1 MENIIVYRLND
12 TSSIAD
18 SSANTVIKWL
28 TDISSSINGLS
39 GIKFPTGSPSL
50 NINDPSGVIQVTGV
64 DTSNATWYYYISG
77 DIAENKKQIVSDE
90 RYLYSA
96 TNSFYATLSG
106 SSNKSTHIKFRYGM
120 PNDGNDP
127 IFSENEILIKQSFID
142 ATTIDATKIAD
153 ISNSTV
159 DSYHFASI
167 QDGSNILMTVRDFCL
182 RYFADP
188 SYNNQYAKY
197 KFSNKSILDISDLGL
212 MIRCDTIT
220 PATSISGLQYATASS
235 PSIFNDISYIQ
246 NMPANRCGLLLDSS
260 AILRFNAQQ
269 QNPLYSFKFQI
280 WNQYDLNPYTFTNN
294 YGEEGLFSQDE
305 YLLPV
310 IIKTYIRPTTS
321 SFLINPYYRFT
332 SGIQSQSQGFTVN
345 ELWSL
350 SGLSASRSTW
360 GSNYA
365 IFTQQNTDICGS
377 TATWRVKREI
387 WLNDVSSTRIF
398 DISTTSLAN
407 AIERGYRTAAI
418 LQGTDNIYLDVPE
431 GGYTSR
437 NAPIF
442 PSLTF
447 RIYDGRTKIPQSY
460 SNADISLSVRI
471 NIKPT
476 IISPL
481 NTEFFIISTTGAK
494 SFQLSTKAI
503 YDRCLTDDKNEDPL
517 QIQITDISSKQFV
530 KYQYKVASEVASE
543 VEQNLNIISKLDI
556 SSNINIIA
564 TYEGDGNIYTTTN
577 NIGSYPYIKF
587 KFVDPY
593 RGETDEVT
601 AHVRIQAPPQFS
613 LLDASSRRLRTI
625 YGAFQSTIGSVY
637 GDQIYS
643 ISGLLNRFFPNI
655 SDQNGSAD
663 ICGIYIEDISAASTF
678 TVKRRAGAAATSGID
693 ISRSNLTHI
702 ERFCYFDDSIEFNY
716 TTGTLNNETAIIGF
730 RLFDSNIRNISDI
743 TTPGQGI
750 SCLSLQKNTLIVNS
764 SSKPSISISG
774 NIVNGEIPT
783 TVYNLFE
790 NYNGIPDQNGFSVRS
805 LALNTGISFEGI
817 ILDASCG
824 NMFNIWPIYGELGF
838 TEADSFNNDG
848 IINNRNIGKWQYS
861 KSAVNISWIDISR
874 SGDRGLLIRS
884 DALLRFNSDLYK
896 TAYYR
901 DIQPY
906 INFRPYNGGTDITAQ
921 TGDYLLDELYWSNEY
936 NNNVDNDELGKYSSI
951 TPNKIAR
958 IYVQIQPYLFREIYT
973 SSPSSE
979 YNYNLNMI
987 DTLETQFIVD
997 NSYPSYNI
1005 ELIFEDAILRR
1016 VTPDIL
1022 LNITSNIS
1030 GSYIELPV
1038 ILERDLNGSNIGIIN
1053 IGNNGQYLRSYN
1065 RTTRY
1070 VIRRMK
1076 INLTKIKSYSIPNI
1090 VFDFSGQYRLNNT
1103 FDISYQSSLLPSP
1116 GYYNDISINLTN
1128 IGYLIQR
1135 NNYSTPFTFKK
1146 LFKEAFPSISGELGT
1161 YGIALYYEPPKY
1173 LRISDQDICGTWII
1187 QNIAGSG
1194 SSINQT
1200 SILTSSTKYLLIG
1213 EDVNLFETV
1222 QFVFGRS
1229 PDNRELE
1236 QNFRAEMKFRLW
1248 NRKIGSNGE
1257 VFDMSYGLGE
1267 RVGPG
1272 TPFSSELFTAY
1283 IDVTVNSQPILTNY
1297 TGNPNLYLRD
1307 QYEDQPDHTISGYQV
1322 SYLYDTFSTY
1332 GYISISDQDIPTN
1345 INFNM
1350 GMVIT
1355 DISSKN
1361 IGTWKY
1367 SSTTLTNS
1375 GQFVDIPSLDGGKW
1389 FHLLP
1394 NDTIKFFCDKLHK
1407 NDNNNNANNYPY
1419 FNFRLWDR
1427 GNLSQ
1432 ITAANYL
1439 TNQLSYT
1446 DPADNYSSTEMG
1458 FRVRVI
1464 PTNDIPTGTDGATV
1478 TLTSI
1483 SSANNDPSGITIQN
1497 ILSSPGMNVDDKD
1510 ASNNTLGIAIYG
1522 VDFTHGQWQYKLTN
1536 SDNWISLTETE
1547 TYDISNAFLIGP
1559 DGSIRFRS
1567 QVGLKEVNDGLLSF
1581 RIWDCTVGISGQKYN
1596 VLQHFT
1602 DSSATQ
1608 FTFDASYNQP
1618 AFSAQLFTLRQPI
1631 NFVNTRPLISI
1642 NETPAPDFNFIEI
1655 PFSEGGQKSIQS
1667 TEFISYINISDIDI
1681 LNGQYIGLACWK
1693 IEITPDDDRLD
1704 TSPIRIYYSKNP
1716 VGSNEPE
1723 IIDLRNTQRNDISEI
1738 SINNAFHFR
1747 CEPQFGG
1754 STNLTNITIT
1764 GTNSYFYGTIKMHFY
1779 SWDGYETQGLFE
1791 TKDQIRL
1798 SGDIPLSTAYSE
1810 NSSSVTWRVNPVQN
1824 RPEVSGVAIPYSIEF
1839 VQPDDAIDL
1848 SYIKVTDIVDYFIN
1862 NCTYIERDPS
1872 DQHGISIVDI
1882 SSSLLKKGSMPV
1894 GIWQYTTD
1902 YNNPVW
1908 QQLIVSPPGYKNFLK
1923 ETDISA
1929 AIRFFPYTDGNQSL
1943 YDPYTYGTSRLSMH
1957 FYDGTDISN
1966 IDGIL
1971 QNVESPFNIISLSG
1985 QSAYSAFTVN
1995 LNLTIIPVNHSPEFT
2010 SATTFDLGICQ
2021 ADTSGISI
2029 SIADLFT
2036 NLSGIYIEQFDI
2048 SSTFTKRG
2056 LYIHNFTKNISGEW
2070 YFSDTSGIS
2079 WTAADTS
2086 YHVYELSDNIRF
2098 RFEPALYKFN
2108 TVEAAAFSV
2117 YAWDTINTI
2126 ADPTIIT
2133 RGSKTSYSVN
2143 SIKFTSRVSF
2153 MNHAPIIGLT
2163 APQDG
2168 TVQFVY
2174 NIPDI
2179 CEGAGPITIAGST
2192 ILSQLVLGTNY
2203 TEYDENQVLGFSI
2216 ISKYDTSVN
2225 SYPSI
2230 SGLGTWSYITSPGQS
2245 YVPLDPVNDGR
2256 PLIINL
2262 DASASIRY
2270 TPNANANG
2278 RTTLQFLAWDKHIIS
2293 TRFNSS
2299 YVLNTVSGYDISRQG
2314 GNYSYSIN
2322 RGEIRL
2328 NILPINNPAYFSN
2341 TNIVYNAGTFPRGG
2355 DLSYVSVS
2363 GLLTSFGFTD
2373 IDSSEYGIAAS
2384 RSLIVADLCNN
2395 IAIGG
2400 KWLGVSG
2407 DINGP
2412 SYEIIS
2418 GTVLNNTDYIFY
2430 RSAAIVPVFPPVNNR
2445 TVSIFF
2451 APYDGGLLTDICYS
2465 RTAIVQALITNVQPT
2480 ISGDPL
2486 IYDLSSFIRLTEAPK
2501 FMLSDIYNLLYTNS
2515 NLIRFPGNIS
2525 SIGIA
2530 LYDASNSENVFTQ
2543 GRSFTE
2549 SSRRNI
2555 GSVFT
2560 EKWLYKQPSDALY
2573 NTFSINKVGTND
2585 IYTDVVY
2592 TSLDRN
2598 TIITMTTPPMLPP
2611 FPSNYS
2617 TPINR
2622 YIYCYIYDL
2631 SGDTVINSTNIQDM
2645 SYSIIIR
2652 QSIEGV
2658 IQNNDIY
2665 NSLQNVLLQ
2674 TAQYTG
2680 SRNISTNITRNVN
2693 LNYEY
2698 NAVGSELNIDDG
2710 GNILNINFAQ
2720 IIVPSI
2726 DVLESRIINTND
2738 PVAPIIIT
2746 LEDLF
2751 TLPP

>member
-1 MENIIVYRLND
+1 MEKILIHRLDN
-12 TSSIAD
+12 TLLID

-28 TDISSSINGLS
+28 TDISSSLGGLS
-39 GIKFPTGSPSL
+39 SLEFSPESPL
-50 NINDPSGVIQVTGV
+50 TINDSNGVIQVTGV
-64 DTSNATWYYYISG
+64 DSTNATWYYYISG
-77 DIAENKKQIVSDE
+77 DTKASKKQIVSDE
-90 RYLYSA
+90 RYLYSS

-106 SSNKSTHIKFRYGM
+106 SSNKSTYIKFRYGI
-120 PNDGNDP
+120 PNGGNDH
-127 IFSENEILIKQSFID
+127 IFSQNEILIKQSFID
-142 ATTIDATKIAD
+142 GTTIDAAKIAD
-153 ISNSTV
+153 INNSTV

-167 QDGSNILMTVRDFCL
+167 QDGSSITMSVREFCL

-188 SYNNQYAKY
+188 SNNSQYAKY
-197 KFSNKSILDISDLGL
+197 KFASKSILDISDLGL
-212 MIRCDTIT
+212 MIRCDTIS
-220 PATSISGLQYATASS
+220 PQSSISGLQYATSTTSS
-235 PSIFNDISYIQ
+235 TFINISFISLGG
-246 NMPANRCGLLLDSS
+246 ANNCGLLLDSS
-260 AILRFNAQQ
+260 ATLRFNGHRN
-269 QNPLYSFKFQI
+269 NPEYSFKFQI
-280 WNQYDLNPYTFTNN
+280 WNQYDLEPYTFTRD
-294 YGEEGLFSQDE
+294 YTQEGLFSQDE

-310 IIKTYIRPTTS
+310 VIKTYIRPTTS

-332 SGIQSQSQGFTVN
+332 SGIQSQSQGFSVN

-365 IFTQQNTDICGS
+365 IITQQNTDICGL
-377 TATWRVKREI
+377 TATWRVKRET

-418 LQGTDNIYLDVPE
+418 LQGTDNIYLDVPD
-431 GGYTSR
+431 GGYTLNTAST
-437 NAPIF
+437 F

-447 RIYDGRTKIPQSY
+447 RIYDGRTKILESY
-460 SNADISLSVRI
+460 SNTDISLSVRI

-476 IISPL
+476 IVSPL
-481 NTEFFIISTTGAK
+481 NTEFFIISTTDAT

-517 QIQITDISSKQFV
+517 KIQITDISSKQFV
-530 KYQYKVASEVASE
+530 TYQYKVASDL
-543 VEQNLNIISKLDI
+543 EQNLIIGNILDI

-564 TYEGDGNIYTTTN
+564 KYDTDDNIYTTTN

-587 KFVDPY
+587 KFVDDY
-593 RGETDEVT
+593 RGETDEIT

-613 LLDASSRRLRTI
+613 LTDISSLRLRTI
-625 YGAFQSTIGSVY
+625 FGAFQLTTGSVI
-637 GDQIYS
+637 GDQIYN
-643 ISGLLNRFFPNI
+643 ISGLLNTFFPNI
-655 SDQNGSAD
+655 LDQNGSAD

-678 TVKRRAGAAATSGID
+678 TVKRRSGETATDGID
-693 ISRSNLTHI
+693 ISRSNPTHI
-702 ERFCYFDDSIEFNY
+702 ERFCYFNDSIEFNY

-730 RLFDSNIRNISDI
+730 RLFDSNIRNISDV
-743 TTPGQGI
+743 TSPGQGI
-750 SCLSLQKNTLIVNS
+750 SCLSLQKNTLIINS

-774 NIVNGEIPT
+774 NIINGEIPT

-790 NYNGIPDQNGFSVRS
+790 NYNNIPDPNGFSVRS

-824 NMFNIWPIYGELGF
+824 NMFNIWPIYGELGI

-848 IINNRNIGKWQYS
+848 IINNRGIGKWQYS

-884 DALLRFNSDLYK
+884 DALLRFNSDQNK

-906 INFRPYNGGTDITAQ
+906 INFRPYNGATDITAQ
-921 TGDYLLDELYWSNEY
+921 TGDLLLDELYWSNNY
-936 NNNVDNDELGKYSSI
+936 NNNVNDDTNGKYSSI

-958 IYVQIQPYLFREIYT
+958 IYAQIQPYLFREIYT
-973 SSPSSE
+973 SSLSSE
-979 YNYNLNMI
+979 YNYNSNMI
-987 DTLETQFIVD
+987 DTLETQIIVD

-1005 ELIFEDAILRR
+1005 ELFFEDAILTR
-1016 VTPDIL
+1016 VTPDIS

-1030 GSYIELPV
+1030 GSYIDLPV
-1038 ILERDLNGSNIGIIN
+1038 ILERDLNGSIIGIIN

-1065 RTTRY
+1065 RTTNY
-1070 VIRRMK
+1070 IIRRME
-1076 INLTKIKSYSIPNI
+1076 IDLTKIKSYSIPNI
-1090 VFDFSGQYRLNNT
+1090 VFDFSGQYKLNNT
-1103 FDISYQSSLLPSP
+1103 FDISYQPSLLPSP
-1116 GYYNDISINLTN
+1116 GYYNDILINLNN

-1161 YGIALYYEPPKY
+1161 YGIALYYDPPKY
-1173 LRISDQDICGTWII
+1173 LKIDDTDICGTWII

-1213 EDVNLFETV
+1213 ENEALPSSNDI
-1222 QFVFGRS
+1222 QFVFGQS

-1257 VFDMSYGLGE
+1257 VFDMSYGEGE

-1283 IDVTVNSQPILTNY
+1283 IDVTVNSQPVLTNH
-1297 TGNPNLYLRD
+1297 TSNPFLYLRN
-1307 QYEDQPDHTISGYQV
+1307 QYEDQPDHDISHYPI
-1322 SYLYDTFSTY
+1322 SYLYDTFNTY
-1332 GYISISDQDIPTN
+1332 RYISISDQDIPTD

-1367 SSTTLTNS
+1367 SSARLSNL
-1375 GQFVDIPSLDGGKW
+1375 GQFVNIPSLEDGKW

-1394 NDTIKFFCDKLHK
+1394 NDTIKFFCTELHK
-1407 NDNNNNANNYPY
+1407 NDNNNENNYPY

-1432 ITAANYL
+1432 ITTANYL
-1439 TNQLSYT
+1439 TNQLSFS
-1446 DPADNYSSTEMG
+1446 DPADNYSSAEMG

-1464 PTNDIPTGTDGATV
+1464 PTNNIPTGTNGATV
-1478 TLTSI
+1478 TLTNI

-1497 ILSSPGMNVDDKD
+1497 ILSSPGMNVYDAD
-1510 ASNNTLGIAIYG
+1510 ASNNTLGVAIYG

-1536 SDNWISLTETE
+1536 SDSWEDLSEQ
-1547 TYDISNAFLIGP
+1547 TYNISNAFLIGP
-1559 DGSIRFRS
+1559 DGSLRFRS
-1567 QVGLKEVNDGLLSF
+1567 QVGSKEVDDGQLSF
-1581 RIWDCTVGISGQKYN
+1581 RIWDCTVGISGQEYN

-1602 DSSATQ
+1602 DTSATL
-1608 FTFDASYNQP
+1608 FILDASYNQP
-1618 AFSAQLFTLRQPI
+1618 AFSVQLIKLIQPVDL
-1631 NFVNTRPLISI
+1631 VNTRPLISI
-1642 NETPAPDFNFIEI
+1642 NETPASDFNFIEI
-1655 PFSEGGQKSIQS
+1655 PFSEGGQKTIQS

-1704 TSPIRIYYSKNP
+1704 TSSIRIYYTKNQ
-1716 VGSNEPE
+1716 VGTNPPE
-1723 IIDLRNTQRNDISEI
+1723 EIDLRNAQRNDISEI
-1738 SINNAFHFR
+1738 SIDNAFHFR
-1747 CEPQFGG
+1747 CEPLFGS
-1754 STNLTNITIT
+1754 STNATNITIT

-1791 TKDQIRL
+1791 TKAQIAL
-1798 SGDIPLSTAYSE
+1798 SGDIPLLTAYSE
-1810 NSSSVTWRVNPVQN
+1810 NSASVTWTVNPVQN
-1824 RPEVSGVAIPYSIEF
+1824 RPEVSGGTIPYSIEF
-1839 VQPDDAIDL
+1839 VQPDNAIDL
-1848 SYIKVTDIVDYFIN
+1848 SYIKVIDIVDYFIN
-1862 NCTYIERDPS
+1862 NGTYIERDPS
-1872 DQHGISIVDI
+1872 DQRGISIVDI
-1882 SSSLLKKGSMPV
+1882 SLSLIKKDSIPA

-1902 YNNPVW
+1902 YTNPVW
-1908 QQLIVSPPGYKNFLK
+1908 QQLIVTPPGYRNFLK
-1923 ETDISA
+1923 EIDISA
-1929 AIRFFPYTDGNQSL
+1929 AIRFFPYTHGDESQ
-1943 YDPYTYGTSRLSMH
+1943 YDPYTYGTSQLSMH
-1957 FYDGTDISN
+1957 FYDGTDISM
-1966 IDGIL
+1966 IDDVL
-1971 QNVESPFNIISLSG
+1971 RSLESPLPIVSLSG
-1985 QSAYSAFTVN
+1985 QSAYSALKVN
-1995 LNLTIIPVNHSPEFT
+1995 LNLTIIPVNHSPKFT
-2010 SATTFDLGICQ
+2010 LATTFDLGICQ

-2029 SIADLFT
+2029 SITDLFT

-2056 LYIHNFTKNISGEW
+2056 LYIHNFTKNISGQW

-2079 WTAADTS
+2079 WTVADTS

-2126 ADPTIIT
+2126 ADPTSIT
-2133 RGSKTSYSVN
+2133 RGGKTSYSVN

-2153 MNHAPIIGLT
+2153 INHAPIIAPT

-2225 SYPSI
+2225 AYPSI

-2278 RTTLQFLAWDKHIIS
+2278 RTTLQFLAWDKNDS
-2293 TRFNSS
+2293 SARFNSS

-2328 NILPINNPAYFSN
+2328 NILPVNNPAYFSN

-2373 IDSSEYGIAAS
+2373 IDSSEYGIAANC
-2384 RSLIVADLCNN
+2384 SLIVADLCNN

-2465 RTAIVQALITNVQPT
+2465 RTAIVQASITNVQPT

-2501 FMLSDIYNLLYTNS
+2501 FILSDIYNLLYANR
-2515 NLIRFPGNIS
+2515 NLIRFPGDIS

-2530 LYDASNSENVFTQ
+2530 LYDASNSENVFTY
-2543 GRSFTE
+2543 GRSFIDST
-2549 SSRRNI
+2549 RNTI
-2555 GSVFT
+2555 ADIFT
-2560 EKWLYKQPSDALY
+2560 EKWIYKSPGQSLF
-2573 NTFSINKVGTND
+2573 NTFSINKVGNND
-2585 IYTDVVY
+2585 RYTDFVY
-2592 TSLDRN
+2592 TSLDHN
-2598 TIITMTTPPMLPP
+2598 TIITMTTPPMLPR
-2611 FPSNYS
+2611 FPSNYY
-2617 TPINR
+2617 TQINR

-2631 SGDTVINSTNIQDM
+2631 SGDTVIDSTNIQDM
-2645 SYSIIIR
+2645 SYSILIR
-2652 QSIEGV
+2652 QSIDGV

-2680 SRNISTNITRNVN
+2680 SRDISTNITRNVN

-2698 NAVGSELNIDDG
+2698 NAVDGLNIGDG
-2710 GNILNINFAQ
+2710 VNIGDINYSQ
-2720 IIVPSI
+2720 ILIPSI

-2738 PVAPIIIT
+2738 QIQPIILT
-2746 LEDLF
+2746 LDDLL
-2751 TLPP
+2751 TLPSSLPSS